1 MKPRS
6 EPARSPLETDRIL
19 SFTYDAVRVTVH
31 RDYERL
37 IELSL
42 IRPSRRDEKGELT
55 EQPITPKS
63 WRKYGFNMIDACVDV
78 SPEWRK
84 MLKGRDLSTERYY
97 SRENVEALRKITE
110 LNLPATLDKR
120 NQRPIEPASENPPRS
135 SHETAGANR
144 TLTRNVRNRPQRQN
158 PIRYL
163 THAYACFKGWIGG
176 NSPSCLAMIVLVT
189 PHGRDRRFLE
199 IQIALRG

>member
-1 MKPRS
+1 MREAKIR
-6 EPARSPLETDRIL
+6 AGKIPLETDRIL

-97 SRENVEALRKITE
+97 SRENVEALREIYRTKIYPQLWMTPANTQSNE
-110 LNLPATLDKR
+110 QVKALQEQVTKQQKQIEDLNGR
-120 NQRPIEPASENPPRS
+120 F
-135 SHETAGANR
+135 ETI
-144 TLTRNVRNRPQRQN
+144 LKEK
-158 PIRYL
+158 
-163 THAYACFKGWIGG
+163 F
-176 NSPSCLAMIVLVT
+176 SP
-189 PHGRDRRFLE
+189 F
-199 IQIALRG
+199 